1 MKEKSRA
8 GRVYSYWSKPNH
20 AAYLFIAPSLAV
32 ILVFVVFPLVSS
44 FVISLTDMDIFMK
57 DTKFIGFGNYIKSF
71 SEERVMQS
79 FLTTIKY
86 VMVSVPLQIAIS
98 LVLAFWLA
106 KEDFF
111 SKLMRSV
118 YFIPVICSFTGIGIL
133 FKMFFGSA
141 VGFFPYVISLITKN
155 GVPSFWSEAY
165 AAFGLIV
172 FISIWKKFGQTLI
185 ILVAGINGIPESY
198 YEAARI
204 DGASK
209 IQIFTR
215 ITIPLLWSTL
225 SFVIVT
231 TLIGAMQVFDVVYV
245 TTGGGPLYSTETIVQ
260 YIYSRGFQNEYQLGY
275 ASSLSVELFLLIAVI
290 TFAARKFTNKK
301 EKENS

>member
-1 MKEKSRA
+1 M
-8 GRVYSYWSKPNH
+8 
-20 AAYLFIAPSLAV
+20 
-32 ILVFVVFPLVSS
+32 
-44 FVISLTDMDIFMK
+44 
-57 DTKFIGFGNYIKSF
+57 
-71 SEERVMQS
+71 
-79 FLTTIKY
+79 
-86 VMVSVPLQIAIS
+86 
-98 LVLAFWLA
+98 
-106 KEDFF
+106 
-111 SKLMRSV
+111 
-118 YFIPVICSFTGIGIL
+118 
-133 FKMFFGSA
+133 
-141 VGFFPYVISLITKN
+141 
-155 GVPSFWSEAY
+155 
-165 AAFGLIV
+165 
-172 FISIWKKFGQTLI
+172 
-185 ILVAGINGIPESY
+185 AGINGIPESY